1 MEQNLYTLAQSQL
14 NKAIDLCNLDDN
26 VKVILQQPKNEIIIN
41 FPVKMDNG
49 ELQLIKSYRVQHNN
63 FFGPFKGGL
72 RYSPNVSIDE
82 VSALAQWMTFKCA
95 ILDIPYGG
103 AKGGL
108 RIDTNEYSKED
119 LEKITRNFTKSLFPY
134 IGSNK
139 DIPAPDVN
147 TDSQSMDWI
156 STSFRILVA
165 LLPAQNFYL
174 FATSSLPTRYT

>member
-1 MEQNLYTLAQSQL
+1 MKSVTSIVQNQIKKASTKTAISQSLL
-14 NKAIDLCNLDDN
+14 N
-26 VKVILQQPKNEIIIN
+26 ILSKPMNEIKIN
-41 FPVKMDNG
+41 FPVKLNG
-49 ELQLIKSYRVQHNN
+49 EVKMFSGYRVQHNN

-82 VSALAQWMTFKCA
+82 VSALAQWMTYKCT

-147 TDSQSMDWI
+147 TDSQTMDWMTDEYNYI
-156 STSFRILVA
+156 SGNHNLTCNEV
-165 LLPAQNFYL
+165 
-174 FATSSLPTRYT
+174 